1 MPQGSTIVEMTSQFL
16 TQLADQLKHGKNP
29 AQRRAIQSVLP
40 LVTARFEAGH
50 YVGQVEAESEFRKLV
65 EQACSKILAKPA

>member
-1 MPQGSTIVEMTSQFL
+1 MTSAFL

-40 LVTARFEAGH
+40 LVKARFEDGR
-50 YVGQVEAESEFRKLV
+50 YRGQVEAESEFRKLV
-65 EQACSKILAKPA
+65 EQACVKILAKSA

>member
-1 MPQGSTIVEMTSQFL
+1 MTSQFL

-29 AQRRAIQSVLP
+29 AQRRAIQRVLP

-50 YVGQVEAESEFRKLV
+50 YCGQVEAESELRKLV
-65 EQACSKILAKPA
+65 EQACVRTLAKPA

>member
-1 MPQGSTIVEMTSQFL
+1 MTSQFL

-50 YVGQVEAESEFRKLV
+50 HLGQVEAESELRKLV
-65 EQACSKILAKPA
+65 EQACVKILAKSA

>member
-1 MPQGSTIVEMTSQFL
+1 MTSQFL

-50 YVGQVEAESEFRKLV
+50 YRGQVEAESELRGLI
-65 EQACSKILAKPA
+65 EQACLNIVGRKPA